1 MSGPGLTCSLHR
13 YLDRRRGE
21 SGAGTPLWAEL
32 WAELPGRPAVGE
44 LVVGELLPVGQ
55 AGVNVVEDVEVPLAS
70 VGSIDRITG
79 RIGAPNT
86 EK

>member
-13 YLDRRRGE
+13 YLNRKKTGIRSGNAAVG
-21 SGAGTPLWAEL
+21 GAGADLL
-32 WAELPGRPAVGE
+32 GRSAVGE

-70 VGSIDRITG
+70 VGSIDLITG
-79 RIGAPNT
+79 WIGAANT
-86 EK
+86 